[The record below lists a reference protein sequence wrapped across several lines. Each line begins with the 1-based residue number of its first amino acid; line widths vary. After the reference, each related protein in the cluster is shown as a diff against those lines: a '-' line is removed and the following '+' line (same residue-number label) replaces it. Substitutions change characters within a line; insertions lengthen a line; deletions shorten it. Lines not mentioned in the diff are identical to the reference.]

1 MTLNV
6 TPKNGEATGAK
17 NVYLDD
23 DTLGS
28 PTELNKHFRPG
39 WLGRVY
45 EFVYDGS
52 NWKLLS
58 RSERDTDTTYTN
70 ASLGQG
76 YITCSTT
83 ADTVA
88 KTATL
93 LEYKLTTG
101 GIVSVKF
108 TYGNTASRPT
118 LNIRGQGAKLI
129 YYKGAAL
136 TDTNLIKA
144 GDIVTMIY
152 SNYYHIISIDKIP
165 IDKEEYGKYI
175 SPSGIVL
182 GTNLTSNTVN
192 TYGGGNSI
200 VAGNGNT
207 VSQNVSLNYLF
218 GENNNATDTSG
229 EGTTDGVSKY
239 NFFAGYGN
247 KISETYPRSMG
258 SVAIGLNN
266 TVASNKTTSP
276 DTMAKGSTSH
286 AYGSVAL
293 GTGNTVGSGSFA
305 GYAVGGNN
313 TVSGSGSTAI
323 GQSNAISASKY
334 STAIGYSHSVTGAN
348 NFVGGYDNTV
358 YGTNN
363 TVIGSDIAL
372 GYSTSY
378 EGHYCTLFGRG
389 HRYNSSNT
397 TATTSGTGR
406 PAYITVVGRF
416 ADYNKARA

>member
-6 TPKNGEATGAK
+6 TPKDGEATGAK

-76 YITCSTT
+76 YTTCSTT

-93 LEYKLTTG
+93 SDYKLTTG

-118 LNIRGQGAKLI
+118 LNIKGQGAKLI

-192 TYGGGNSI
+192 TYG
-200 VAGNGNT
+200 
-207 VSQNVSLNYLF
+207 
-218 GENNNATDTSG
+218 
-229 EGTTDGVSKY
+229 
-239 NFFAGYGN
+239 
-247 KISETYPRSMG
+247 
-258 SVAIGLNN
+258 
-266 TVASNKTTSP
+266 
-276 DTMAKGSTSH
+276 
-286 AYGSVAL
+286 
-293 GTGNTVGSGSFA
+293 
-305 GYAVGGNN
+305 
-313 TVSGSGSTAI
+313 
-323 GQSNAISASKY
+323 
-334 STAIGYSHSVTGAN
+334 
-348 NFVGGYDNTV
+348 
-358 YGTNN
+358 
-363 TVIGSDIAL
+363 
-372 GYSTSY
+372 
-378 EGHYCTLFGRG
+378 
-389 HRYNSSNT
+389 
-397 TATTSGTGR
+397 
-406 PAYITVVGRF
+406 
-416 ADYNKARA
+416 